1 MNLQQ
6 SGNSPSCKSWPILLK
21 KNSNLCEPIPPSF
34 KANLKF
40 QQTKLGDHNILFKP
54 VVCRIQAVL
63 WHYQVQH
70 NWQLNSI
77 AASFISCTSERHLK
91 NMIMYKAAD
100 KSLTVFLRSITD
112 EFETL
117 KKQPHAEPNQ
127 CWVYHL
133 NCQNKFCCLPT
144 YQFSIPVEI
153 CNL

>member
-1 MNLQQ
+1 MQIMT
-6 SGNSPSCKSWPILLK
+6 NSVK
-21 KNSNLCEPIPPSF
+21 KNSNLCKPILPSF

-91 NMIMYKAAD
+91 NMIMYKAAG

-127 CWVYHL
+127 
-133 NCQNKFCCLPT
+133 
-144 YQFSIPVEI
+144 S
-153 CNL
+153 